1 MSRVRAT
8 HVPEVTGVGT
18 QMRRGVAIVTA
29 LVLFGEAVGIVL
41 INAVLATITENQN
54 MSLAGM
60 DPEAMTTGTWVM
72 GGVSGLLLILC
83 GVIALLAGV
92 RDRSPGRLGRIV
104 LIGCAVV
111 HGVLGAVTVGLI
123 GWSAFAFMMAVL
135 ALLVL
140 TLLAYGPEA
149 PADGDRAGEE
159 PAPAAV

>member
-1 MSRVRAT
+1 
-8 HVPEVTGVGT
+8 
-18 QMRRGVAIVTA
+18 MRRGAAIVTA

-72 GGVSGLLLILC
+72 GGVSGLLLALC

>member
-18 QMRRGVAIVTA
+18 QMRRGAAIVTA

-72 GGVSGLLLILC
+72 GGVSGLLLALC

>member
-1 MSRVRAT
+1 
-8 HVPEVTGVGT
+8 
-18 QMRRGVAIVTA
+18 MRRAVAVVTA

-41 INAVLATITENQN
+41 VNAALATVAENQN

-60 DPEAMTTGTWVM
+60 DPGAMSTGTWVM
-72 GGVSGLLLILC
+72 GGVSGLLLALC
-83 GVIALLAGV
+83 GLIALAAGA
-92 RDRSPGRLGRIV
+92 RDRSPARFGRIV

-111 HGVLGAVTVGLI
+111 HGVLGAVTVGLV
-123 GWSAFAFMMAVL
+123 GWDAFAFLMLVL

-149 PADGDRAGEE
+149 PAEDGPGER

>member
-1 MSRVRAT
+1 M
-8 HVPEVTGVGT
+8 
-18 QMRRGVAIVTA
+18 
-29 LVLFGEAVGIVL
+29 
-41 INAVLATITENQN
+41 
-54 MSLAGM
+54 
-60 DPEAMTTGTWVM
+60 
-72 GGVSGLLLILC
+72 
-83 GVIALLAGV
+83 
-92 RDRSPGRLGRIV
+92 
-104 LIGCAVV
+104 